1 MKIGVDLDG
10 VVFNTEMLWF
20 TYAELYDCLE
30 LKKNS
35 LVNRDEARIQEKY
48 NWTEDEINDFFNKYA
63 DIDNFDIMPGA
74 KDVINLLKKDG
85 HELVVITAR
94 GSIANQRN
102 GSNIAFQRL
111 EQEGIKFDKYYWKQQ
126 EKIEV
131 CKKEKIDIM
140 IDDNYNICKALN
152 KENIPVIYFHSLNR
166 KHFNEKQDL
175 KEVTNWG
182 EIYRYVKDMESGL
195 VKEF

>member
-20 TYAELYDCLE
+20 TYAELYDCIE

-48 NWTEDEINDFFNKYA
+48 NWTEEEINDFFDKYA

-182 EIYRYVKDMESGL
+182 EIYRYVKGME
-195 VKEF
+195 K